1 MFLPYEQ
8 LQEDYPI
15 QNPSSHADLATTATY
30 LALLGAVLLWG
41 LSFVVTKV
49 ALAQF
54 PVFVLLVA
62 RFAVAGGLFLLLLLR
77 RGLPR
82 LNLREH
88 LVFLLLA
95 VLNPGLYFLGESFG
109 IKYTSASKASL
120 IIATIPVVV
129 LVLSF
134 LLLRER
140 PQVHQVGGIV
150 LSVAGIALLIGVPEL
165 FAGGAADELR
175 GDLFT
180 LGAVVSCAFYIILA
194 RRLGSRH
201 DALTITGIQMIW
213 GAVLFAPAGLWQLRT
228 FDLSGVDLY
237 GLGALLYLA
246 LGATMGGFLCY
257 NHALTRIA
265 AAQAAVV
272 INCIP
277 VVTAA
282 CAWLLLGER
291 LTLLQ
296 ALGGL
301 VVLGAVTVS
310 NYTPRQLPMPAVG
323 KGAGEGT
330 AL

>member
-1 MFLPYEQ
+1 MPNTSPRASL
-8 LQEDYPI
+8 
-15 QNPSSHADLATTATY
+15 STTTY
-30 LALLGAVLLWG
+30 LALFSAVLLWG

-54 PVFVLLVA
+54 PVFILLTV
-62 RFAVAGGLFLLLLLR
+62 RFVVAGGLFFLLLLR

-88 LVFLLLA
+88 LVFVLLA
-95 VLNPGLYFLGESFG
+95 VLNPGLYFLGESYG

-129 LVLSF
+129 LGLSF

-140 PQVHQVGGIV
+140 PRSHQVGGIV

-165 FAGGAADELR
+165 LAGAASGELR

-201 DALTITGIQMIW
+201 DALTITGLQMIW
-213 GAVLFAPAGLWQLRT
+213 GAVLFAPGGLWQLGS
-228 FDLSGVDLY
+228 FELAGVDLY
-237 GLGALLYLA
+237 GLGALAYLT

-257 NHALTRIA
+257 NYALTRMA
-265 AAQAAVV
+265 ATQAAVV

-277 VVTAA
+277 VITAA

-296 ALGGL
+296 ALGGV
-301 VVLGAVTVS
+301 VVLGAVMLS
-310 NYTPRQLPMPAVG
+310 NYTPRRSSAPGL
-323 KGAGEGT
+323 GEG
-330 AL
+330 AQSGAAP